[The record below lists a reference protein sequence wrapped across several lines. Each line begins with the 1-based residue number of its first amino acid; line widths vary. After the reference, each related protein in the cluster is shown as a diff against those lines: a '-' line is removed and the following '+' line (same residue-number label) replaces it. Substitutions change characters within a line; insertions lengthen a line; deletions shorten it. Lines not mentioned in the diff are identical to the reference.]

1 MDYIMSRGIPPL
13 LAKRYLHEVR
23 YRNGNR
29 EYYAVG
35 FKTDKDSYALR
46 SKLFKGWLG
55 ASAIRTIPVAGST
68 SVDVFEGF
76 FDFLSAL
83 TYKKQLRPE
92 CTTIIL
98 NSTTN
103 LAQALPGLEGAKR
116 IHTYFDNDKAGRAAY
131 GQLRSSNFPVYDRS
145 NLYADY
151 NDFNDM
157 IRQRPVQ
164 NPL

>member
-1 MDYIMSRGIPPL
+1 MSRGIPPT

-29 EYYAVG
+29 ELYAVG

-46 SKLFKGWLG
+46 SKSFKGWLG
-55 ASAIRTIPVAGST
+55 ASAIRTILVDGST

-83 TYKKQLRPE
+83 TYNQLLRPV
-92 CTTIIL
+92 CTTVVL

-103 LAQALPGLEGAKR
+103 LNQALSAFKGAK
-116 IHTYFDNDKAGRAAY
+116 TVNCYLDNDNAGRSSFAKLKALCLPVNDCSEVY
-131 GQLRSSNFPVYDRS
+131 GN
-145 NLYADY
+145 Y

-157 IRQRPVQ
+157 VRHSTV
-164 NPL
+164 